1 MRRLLIFAVLLT
13 GCVQTRVATLT
24 PVQQP
29 SDGQLTC
36 EQVAREYRTNTEIAG
51 AKIAKNESS
60 DTRDFWLGVL
70 VWPGLMDLQN
80 ADGNEGN
87 ALLDRNIVLREL
99 ARSKSCAGVD
109 NWPAQPKRYT

>member
-1 MRRLLIFAVLLT
+1 MRRLLLLAVFLT

-36 EQVAREYRTNTEIAG
+36 EQVGREYRTNTEIAG

-70 VWPGLMDLQN
+70 VWPGLMDL
-80 ADGNEGN
+80 
-87 ALLDRNIVLREL
+87 
-99 ARSKSCAGVD
+99 
-109 NWPAQPKRYT
+109 